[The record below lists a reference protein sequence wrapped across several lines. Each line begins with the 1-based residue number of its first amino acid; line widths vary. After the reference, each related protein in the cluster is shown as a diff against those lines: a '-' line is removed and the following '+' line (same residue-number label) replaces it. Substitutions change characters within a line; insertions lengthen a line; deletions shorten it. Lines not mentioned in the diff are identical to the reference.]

1 MLASLYLVSSV
12 SEYEMGEGFMLYLTN
27 QIWEIYHLER
37 RLLGNVGVK
46 N

>member
-1 MLASLYLVSSV
+1 MLASLYLISSV

-27 QIWEIYHLER
+27 QIWEIHHLER
-37 RLLGNVGVK
+37 RLLGNVGAK

>member
-12 SEYEMGEGFMLYLTN
+12 SEYEMGEDFMLYLTN
-27 QIWEIYHLER
+27 QIWEIHHLER